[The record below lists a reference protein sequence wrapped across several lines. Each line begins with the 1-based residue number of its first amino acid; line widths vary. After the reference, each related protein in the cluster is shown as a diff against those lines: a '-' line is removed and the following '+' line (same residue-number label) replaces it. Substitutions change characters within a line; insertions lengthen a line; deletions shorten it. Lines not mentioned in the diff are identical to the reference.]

1 MKFKKI
7 LLVSLFAAIL
17 LTSTVS
23 AGLFD
28 LGSDSNNE
36 RINVTDLNIKSQ
48 GYSMY
53 EVTCNLVPK
62 ENFTY
67 LEMQVNFYDSDNAVI
82 GKDSMVWNINNP
94 VEGETIKVSGTAMTD
109 SSSTTP
115 ARAEVYFY
123 DEPLSDTPENALYH
137 ETVNMTN

>member
-1 MKFKKI
+1 MKLKKAI
-7 LLVSLFAAIL
+7 PVVLFAAL
-17 LTSTVS
+17 LLASTAS

-28 LGSDSNNE
+28 GGSDAAQE

-53 EVTCNLVPK
+53 EVTCNLIPK

-115 ARAEVYFY
+115 AKAEVYFY
-123 DEPLSDTPENALYH
+123 DEPFSGTPEDALYH
-137 ETVNMTN
+137 ETVDMTK